1 MIDSTSQHPTWIYT
15 TEDIYTVSLEISDG
29 IVYDT
34 EIKED
39 YITVAPT
46 SLEIRPITGGL
57 FKIKTSIRNDG
68 EAPLSDITWWMTL
81 DGGLIMLGQE
91 ASGTIESLDVD
102 ESVEISSN
110 FIFGLGKTEC
120 TVFAESSGGIS
131 DQRTKSA
138 TILLFYIHIPPGGG
152 I

>member
-1 MIDSTSQHPTWIYT
+1 
-15 TEDIYTVSLEISDG
+15 
-29 IVYDT
+29 
-34 EIKED
+34 
-39 YITVAPT
+39 
-46 SLEIRPITGGL
+46 
-57 FKIKTSIRNDG
+57 
-68 EAPLSDITWWMTL
+68 MTL

-110 FIFGLGKTEC
+110 LIFGLGKTEC
-120 TVFAESSGGIS
+120 TVFAESSEGIS